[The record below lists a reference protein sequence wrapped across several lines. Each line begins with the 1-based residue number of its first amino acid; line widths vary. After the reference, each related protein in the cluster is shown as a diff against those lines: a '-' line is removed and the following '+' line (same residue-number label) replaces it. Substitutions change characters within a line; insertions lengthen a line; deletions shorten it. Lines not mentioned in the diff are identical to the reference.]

1 MSAKNEDA
9 APAQTNEVRRAQQTS
24 TWRRCAKTKTAG
36 SSKTE
41 RATNPSSRNGP
52 GRGNQQQTKVFG
64 AGGKLKSAS
73 GRTESWSGH
82 QTPVKKIWRRSDES
96 TGPETDAE
104 RQRLERGQD
113 ETLPNKS
120 PAAGDRANDRE
131 NELLAGAQ
139 TRERRKTRRGTGARA
154 GERDQNLRHS
164 ARMISSDEHHKWSWE
179 LKRHGN

>member
-1 MSAKNEDA
+1 MKMQLLHRPMKSGGRSRL
-9 APAQTNEVRRAQQTS
+9 APGANVQKQ
-24 TWRRCAKTKTAG
+24 KTTG

-52 GRGNQQQTKVFG
+52 GRGNQQKNEVFG
-64 AGGKLKSAS
+64 VGGKLKSAS

-82 QTPVKKIWRRSDES
+82 QTPVKKLCRRSDEL

-120 PAAGDRANDRE
+120 PAAGDRAYD
-131 NELLAGAQ
+131 
-139 TRERRKTRRGTGARA
+139 
-154 GERDQNLRHS
+154 
-164 ARMISSDEHHKWSWE
+164 
-179 LKRHGN
+179 

>member
-82 QTPVKKIWRRSDES
+82 QTPVKKI
-96 TGPETDAE
+96 
-104 RQRLERGQD
+104 
-113 ETLPNKS
+113 
-120 PAAGDRANDRE
+120 
-131 NELLAGAQ
+131 
-139 TRERRKTRRGTGARA
+139 
-154 GERDQNLRHS
+154 
-164 ARMISSDEHHKWSWE
+164 
-179 LKRHGN
+179 